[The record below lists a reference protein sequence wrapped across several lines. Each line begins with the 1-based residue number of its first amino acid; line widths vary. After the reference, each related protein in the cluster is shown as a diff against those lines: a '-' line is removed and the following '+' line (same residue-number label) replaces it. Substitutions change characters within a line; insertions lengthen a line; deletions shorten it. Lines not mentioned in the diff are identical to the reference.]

1 MTTGTGFN
9 DAALKRIVDTIQGDV
24 DNELYDGAVIKIA
37 RHGDVALDEAIGFTD
52 RAAGRAAAHD
62 DIFKVFSLT
71 KAFTNTMILRA
82 IDLGLLSLTTPVVD
96 VLPEFWGKDM
106 FRAGR
111 KNLINIGHLLT
122 HRAGMSPTPK
132 PVGYDQIH
140 DLDTLVA
147 AICEMDVVGVPGS
160 EFNYSPTINHA
171 LMGAIA
177 KRVFGVDSFR
187 ELVRRELFEPLGMA
201 DSSIGVIASQ
211 KDRLVP
217 VVPAMPEASWITNE
231 DTRLVAEAMDREGS
245 EMPWVGAATSVPDV
259 FKFAEMLRTGGTV
272 DGHRIL
278 SPAILQ
284 KSTTLQTGDMINDLY
299 RHLAEPRGW
308 ETPPGNMGLGF
319 ALGGTGLTISQ
330 FGTLTSPGT
339 FGNFG
344 AGSTLFWVDPVSGIT
359 FVCLTAKV
367 IEEGNNIARFQRI
380 SDLVA
385 SAAL

>member
-1 MTTGTGFN
+1 MNVETEFN
-9 DAALKRIVDTIQGDV
+9 ETALNNLVEMMKHDV
-24 DNELYDGAVIKIA
+24 SKGLYDGAVIKVA
-37 RHGDVALDEAIGFTD
+37 RHGKIALDESIGFTD
-52 RAAGRAAAHD
+52 RAAGRAAAKD

-71 KAFTNTMILRA
+71 KAFTHTVILRA
-82 IDLGLLSLTTPVVD
+82 IDLGLLSLTTPVVEI
-96 VLPEFWGKDM
+96 LPEFYGKDM
-106 FRAGR
+106 FRSGR

-122 HRAGMSPTPK
+122 HRAGMPPTPK

-147 AICEMDVVGVPGS
+147 AICEMDVVGIPGK

-171 LMGAIA
+171 LMGTIA
-177 KRVFGVDSFR
+177 KRVFGATSFR
-187 ELVRRELFEPLGMA
+187 ELVRREVFEPLAMN
-201 DSSIGVIASQ
+201 DSSIGVIDSQ
-211 KDRLVP
+211 KERLVP
-217 VVPAMPEASWITNE
+217 IVPAMPEASWITNE
-231 DTRLVAEAMDREGS
+231 DTRLVAEAIDREGS
-245 EMPWVGAATSVPDV
+245 EMPWVGAATSVPDI
-259 FKFAEMLRTGGTV
+259 FKFAEMLRMGGTAN
-272 DGHRIL
+272 GQRIL
-278 SPAILQ
+278 SPAIL
-284 KSTTLQTGDMINDLY
+284 KKATTLHTGDMINELY

-319 ALGGTGLTISQ
+319 ALGGSGLTVNQ

-367 IEEGNNIARFQRI
+367 IEEGDNIVRFQRI
-380 SDLVA
+380 SDMVA